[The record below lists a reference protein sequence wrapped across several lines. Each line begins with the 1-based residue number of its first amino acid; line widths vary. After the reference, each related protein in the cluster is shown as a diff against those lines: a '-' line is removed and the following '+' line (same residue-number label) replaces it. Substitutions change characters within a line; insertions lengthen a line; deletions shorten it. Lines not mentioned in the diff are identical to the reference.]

1 MKRHHLLLL
10 VTMLVFFPLTLG
22 TSGCFLPCITSGCKP
37 EGRLDGT
44 WRLSTVNARAISSY
58 QPGYP
63 VRNTN
68 DYIWGGDLDFYT
80 GRWDGDM
87 HWGSVTIQ
95 FFVKNSLGIQ
105 QQSGRFSGTFA
116 YDKSTG
122 EITLQANGRSLVV
135 KVSGNT
141 ITAAGGLP
149 RVEEIA
155 ATFVRLTSE

>member
-1 MKRHHLLLL
+1 
-10 VTMLVFFPLTLG
+10 MLVVFPLTLNA
-22 TSGCFLPCITSGCKP
+22 SGCFLPCITSSCRP

-44 WRLSTVNARAISSY
+44 WRLTTVNTRAISSY

-80 GRWDGDM
+80 GRWDGDR
-87 HWGSVTIQ
+87 HWGSIALA

-105 QQSGRFSGTFA
+105 QQSGKFSGTFE

-122 EITLQANGRSLVV
+122 EITLRANGRSLVV

-141 ITAAGGLP
+141 ITASGGLP
-149 RVEEIA
+149 RVEDIT